1 MSTSLSVL
9 LTLPFLAIISIPLVI
24 SAWITISLS
33 LLALILRLLIIYLEL
48 CFAIIA
54 NFFVIPT
61 ATNISLLNLSASE
74 PSTPASSTPK
84 RLSIDHGATR
94 PPPPTLTAHQHQHHH
109 QPYHH
114 HSHHLAHSLA
124 RAQSTK
130 RPNHATRTNS
140 ASTSSDDQQDNN
152 IPSTRLCKEPSQ
164 RNGHVPASAAAAAAG
179 LLGLISGDSG
189 RDFEGLGGWRSP
201 PPPPPPPSTSRYHH
215 LSGTHSLTTTPNGL
229 LRDDNNNINNDTDG
243 EDERAWLSIN
253 RRLELPS
260 QPLTLRSNSST
271 SELVEPSFWRPRR
284 PSQEQHPPPPSHQG
298 GGRHRHHH
306 RSATTSSLQV
316 SKLSTRSLFLSLSSR
331 PEPGV
336 AAAAAAAPPEPPRGL
351 RALSPSSSS
360 IHQLPSFPETALSA
374 DSHPSSAVLDV
385 PAGPG
390 GGGGS
395 GSGGGG
401 GGGYFAARPTAAS
414 RASPNSSGTVTPV
427 EGGQRSPWPPGKSM
441 VHYSTGLRYR
451 RRSISGPNSG
461 VHFLQP

>member
-33 LLALILRLLIIYLEL
+33 LLALALRLLIIYLEL

-84 RLSIDHGATR
+84 RHSIDHGTTR
-94 PPPPTLTAHQHQHHH
+94 PPPPTLTVHQHQHHH
-109 QPYHH
+109 HPYHH
-114 HSHHLAHSLA
+114 HSHHLARSLA
-124 RAQSTK
+124 RAQNTK

-140 ASTSSDDQQDNN
+140 ASTSSDDQQDYN
-152 IPSTRLCKEPSQ
+152 ISPARLCKEPSQ

-201 PPPPPPPSTSRYHH
+201 PPPPPSTSTYHH
-215 LSGTHSLTTTPNGL
+215 LSGTHSPTTTPNGL
-229 LRDDNNNINNDTDG
+229 LRDDNSHNRNDDTDG

-253 RRLELPS
+253 QRLELPS

-284 PSQEQHPPPPSHQG
+284 PSQEQHPPPPTHHG
-298 GGRHRHHH
+298 GDRHRHHH

-316 SKLSTRSLFLSLSSR
+316 SKLSTSSLFLSLSSR
-331 PEPGV
+331 PEPGIAA

-351 RALSPSSSS
+351 RALSPFSSS
-360 IHQLPSFPETALSA
+360 IHQPPSFPETALSA
-374 DSHPSSAVLDV
+374 GSHPSSAVLDA

-395 GSGGGG
+395 
-401 GGGYFAARPTAAS
+401 GGYFAARPTAAS

-427 EGGQRSPWPPGKSM
+427 EGGQRSPRPPGKSM

-461 VHFLQP
+461 VQFLQP

>member
-33 LLALILRLLIIYLEL
+33 LLALVLRLLIIYLEL

-54 NFFVIPT
+54 NFFVIST

-94 PPPPTLTAHQHQHHH
+94 PPPPTLTSHQHQHHH
-109 QPYHH
+109 TYNH

-124 RAQSTK
+124 HTQSKK

-152 IPSTRLCKEPSQ
+152 IPPTRLCKEPSQ
-164 RNGHVPASAAAAAAG
+164 RNGHAPASTAAAAG

-189 RDFEGLGGWRSP
+189 RDFEGLGGWRT
-201 PPPPPPPSTSRYHH
+201 PPPPSTSRYHH
-215 LSGTHSLTTTPNGL
+215 ISGTHSPTTTPNGL
-229 LRDDNNNINNDTDG
+229 LGDDTHTNTNRSDDPDG

-253 RRLELPS
+253 QRLELPS

-271 SELVEPSFWRPRR
+271 SELVEPSSSSSSFWRQRR
-284 PSQEQHPPPPSHQG
+284 PSQEQHPPPPHH
-298 GGRHRHHH
+298 GGRHRRHHH

-316 SKLSTRSLFLSLSSR
+316 SKLSTSSLFLSLSSR

-336 AAAAAAAPPEPPRGL
+336 AAAAQPEAPRGL

-360 IHQLPSFPETALSA
+360 TIHQLPFFPETALSA
-374 DSHPSSAVLDV
+374 GSHSSSAVLDAT
-385 PAGPG
+385 PGPG
-390 GGGGS
+390 GGGS
-395 GSGGGG
+395 
-401 GGGYFAARPTAAS
+401 GGGYFVARPNAAS
-414 RASPNSSGTVTPV
+414 RASSNSSGTVTPV
-427 EGGQRSPWPPGKSM
+427 EGGQRSPRPPGKSM

-451 RRSISGPNSG
+451 RRSISGPNTG
-461 VHFLQP
+461 VQFLQP

>member
-9 LTLPFLAIISIPLVI
+9 LTLPFLVIISIPLVI

-94 PPPPTLTAHQHQHHH
+94 PPPPTLTSHQHQHHH
-109 QPYHH
+109 AYNH

-124 RAQSTK
+124 RAQSNK

-140 ASTSSDDQQDNN
+140 ASTSSDDQQDSN
-152 IPSTRLCKEPSQ
+152 IPPTHLCKEPSQ
-164 RNGHVPASAAAAAAG
+164 RNGHAPASTAAATG

-201 PPPPPPPSTSRYHH
+201 PPPPSTSRYHH
-215 LSGTHSLTTTPNGL
+215 IAGTHSPTTTPNGFL
-229 LRDDNNNINNDTDG
+229 GDDTHTNTNRSDDPDG

-253 RRLELPS
+253 QRLELPS

-271 SELVEPSFWRPRR
+271 SELVELSSSSSSFWRQRR
-284 PSQEQHPPPPSHQG
+284 PSQEQHPPPPHH
-298 GGRHRHHH
+298 GGRHRRHHH

-316 SKLSTRSLFLSLSSR
+316 SKLSTSSLFLSLSSR
-331 PEPGV
+331 PEPSV
-336 AAAAAAAPPEPPRGL
+336 AAAAAAAQSEPPRGL

-360 IHQLPSFPETALSA
+360 TIHQLPSFPETALSA
-374 DSHPSSAVLDV
+374 ESHSSSAVLDA
-385 PAGPG
+385 PPGP
-390 GGGGS
+390 
-395 GSGGGG
+395 GGGG
-401 GGGYFAARPTAAS
+401 GGGYFVARPTAAS
-414 RASPNSSGTVTPV
+414 KASSNSSGTVTPV
-427 EGGQRSPWPPGKSM
+427 EGGQRSPRPPGKSM

-461 VHFLQP
+461 VQFLQP